1 MRRHKRSPEE
11 INARCVVLES
21 LGFEI
26 NHQDSS
32 VGMLGV
38 DFDFSAVE
46 LSIPNIIYHALSTMQ
61 KEARKEGRNEV
72 REKLAK
78 LMEVE
83 E

>member
-32 VGMLGV
+32 VGMFGV
-38 DFDFSAVE
+38 DFDFSAIE
-46 LSIPNIIYHALSTMQ
+46 LTTPNILYHALQTMQ

-78 LMEVE
+78 LLEIE